1 MRNIDWLCEN
11 DREALVKIIAEGDEC
26 EYCAFEIEDD
36 CGIRCSE
43 GMLKWFEAEHSDGVK
58 PEKGVSA
65 EGVDA
70 NDAKVI
76 RNGEKYKL
84 ADGDTREKLE
94 DVLRNHA
101 VIAFADK
108 ESGNDGILM
117 RLDEFRAL
125 LDRQKAIAEREQAE
139 RIRQLEQDF
148 QTVKDDR
155 DDCCREIAKLT
166 VERDNLELR
175 VSNCQERIRQLEQ
188 VVQADKE
195 DCAQS
200 FADMKVME
208 NQRDREQRH
217 HFEIQ
222 IHGDC
227 CAGKSKRIEGCE
239 REQIEHVVASVMAF
253 MLHVPV
259 RIKHRDRPHDR
270 KEHAE
275 KAGKHIAF
283 EHQRE
288 TVCHG

>member
-58 PEKGVSA
+58 PENGVSA
-65 EGVDA
+65 EGVDS
-70 NDAKVI
+70 NDGKMDI
-76 RNGEKYKL
+76 
-84 ADGDTREKLE
+84 DTREKLE

-125 LDRQKAIAEREQAE
+125 LDRQKAIAERECA
-139 RIRQLEQDF
+139 
-148 QTVKDDR
+148 
-155 DDCCREIAKLT
+155 
-166 VERDNLELR
+166 
-175 VSNCQERIRQLEQ
+175 ERIRQLEQ

-208 NQRDREQRH
+208 NQRDRARAERDKYRGQRDLYRKKL
-217 HFEIQ
+217 
-222 IHGDC
+222 GD
-227 CAGKSKRIEGCE
+227 AVWHAQAIAR
-239 REQIEHVVASVMAF
+239 MAE
-253 MLHVPV
+253 V
-259 RIKHRDRPHDR
+259 D
-270 KEHAE
+270 A
-275 KAGKHIAF
+275 
-283 EHQRE
+283 
-288 TVCHG
+288 